1 MSPNQLPPSLYDGTP
16 VRLLLPAGTRLTRIH
31 SAAFGAIE
39 FNPTV
44 AASGLRGGR
53 FDATP
58 GDEYPFLYA
67 AEDDGTAVA
76 EVLLR
81 DLPIDERGARLLTR
95 ASLARRRIGWLR
107 TTRDLELISL
117 RTRTDLAAVG
127 QDTWLTASAAGDY
140 AMTRRW
146 CSAIRNWSPWAEGLT
161 WRSHQEPEGYA
172 YVFFG
177 DRCRAGCFEEVAD
190 GPLPVPPDERN
201 LSEGAGRI
209 YVGEILASYR
219 VALT

>member
-1 MSPNQLPPSLYDGTP
+1 MAN
-16 VRLLLPAGTRLTRIH
+16 
-31 SAAFGAIE
+31 
-39 FNPTV
+39 
-44 AASGLRGGR
+44 SGLRGGR

-67 AEDDGTAVA
+67 AGDDCTTVA

-81 DLPIDERGARLLTR
+81 DIPIDERGARLLPR

-117 RTRTDLAAVG
+117 RSGKDLAAVG
-127 QDTWLTASAAGDY
+127 QDTWLTASDASDY

-146 CSAIRNWSPWAEGLT
+146 CSATRNWSPWAEGLT

-177 DRCRAGCFEEVAD
+177 DRCPAGCFEEVEG
-190 GPLPVPPDERN
+190 GPLPVPPDNRS
-201 LSEGAGRI
+201 LSDGAGRV
-209 YVGEILASYR
+209 YVEEILTSYR